1 MIASI
6 EPLGKHERRAFS
18 CGVPALDDWFHL
30 RAGQDEKRNV
40 ARVFVAMD
48 DRLGVV
54 GFYSLS
60 TFTLAIN
67 DLPAEHAKR
76 LPRYDL
82 IPAALIGRLARD
94 RRVRGQGVGDLL
106 LADAVTRILSA
117 AGTLA
122 VFAIV
127 VEAKDE
133 QAAAFYRDFGFL
145 PFPNRPRRLFMPV
158 ADAIEAMSRAKSG

>member
-1 MIASI
+1 MITSV
-6 EPLGKHERRAFS
+6 EPLGKQARSAFS
-18 CGVPALDDWFHL
+18 CGVAALDDWFRL

-40 ARVFVAMD
+40 ARVFVAID
-48 DRLGVV
+48 DRLGVI

-60 TFTLAIN
+60 SFTLTIA
-67 DLPAEHAKR
+67 DLPDEHAKS

-94 RRVRGQGVGDLL
+94 QRVRGQGVGDLL
-106 LADAVTRILSA
+106 LADAVSRILSA
-117 AGTLA
+117 ASTLA

-133 QAAAFYRDFGFL
+133 QAAAFYRAFGFDS
-145 PFPNRPRRLFMPV
+145 FPNRPLRLFLP
-158 ADAIEAMSRAKSG
+158 ASDAKAALRASLL

>member
-1 MIASI
+1 VITSI

-18 CGVPALDDWFHL
+18 CGAAALDDWFRL

-40 ARVFVAMD
+40 ARVFVAID
-48 DRLGVV
+48 DRLGVA

-60 TFTLAIN
+60 TFTLTIP
-67 DLPAEHAKR
+67 DLPPEHAKR

-94 RRVRGQGVGDLL
+94 QRVRGQGVGELL
-106 LADAVTRILSA
+106 LADAMRRVVSA
-117 AGTLA
+117 ANTLA

-133 QAAAFYRDFGFL
+133 PAAAFYRDFGFL
-145 PFPNRPRRLFMPV
+145 PFPNRPLRLFIPV
-158 ADAIEAMSRAKSG
+158 ADAIEAVSRAQSE